1 MFCPYKIP
9 DLLSTGIE
17 DIIKLFEE
25 HDQIFI
31 LKGDKVY
38 KLHLTLESTHKMIMN

>member
-1 MFCPYKIP
+1 MFCPYKTP
-9 DLLSTGIE
+9 DLLSAGIDDMIE
-17 DIIKLFEE
+17 LFEE

-38 KLHLTLESTHKMIMN
+38 KLHITLESTHKMIMN